1 MLERLRKIF
10 IESGKSQTEIAKK
23 TNVTSA
29 YIWKILNRDNVM
41 PRDLFIK
48 TVCKEFGINEDWLR
62 TGEGEPRIKRTK
74 NQEIQAFANDVME
87 LPDENFKKRFVEGL
101 AKLNADDWAKILEI
115 AEKLLLDDKKE
126 EGM

>member
-101 AKLNADDWAKILEI
+101 AKLNADDWTKILEI